1 MEAVIGE
8 GAPRSV
14 VCVRENGAE
23 FGAAAEEASSL
34 AIRKIGGFGLGEVDA
49 IEAGKLKELALDHVL
64 READE
69 NIEDGEVAFLQGD
82 LEGLH
87 VEPVAGEDAHVI
99 APAGIGGG
107 AAAAG
112 VRAVDDVVMDESG
125 AVNHFDDGAE
135 RYGAAALIAAG
146 SGGKEQK
153 RGAKALAAAFAKVA
167 ADFGNGLNSL
177 ARLDGDFALD
187 ERKVVTDEVKNLAY
201 GQNGDDNLHGNC
213 ETSAP
218 LCQAEETTE
227 VFRGSQGNL
236 FRG

>member
-34 AIRKIGGFGLGEVDA
+34 AIRKISGFSFSEVDA
-49 IEAGKLKELALDHVL
+49 IEACELEKFAFDHVL

-99 APAGIGGG
+99 APAGVGGG
-107 AAAAG
+107 ATAAS
-112 VRAVDDVVMDESG
+112 VRAVNDVVVNKSC
-125 AVNHFDDGAE
+125 AVDHFDDCAE
-135 RYGAAALIAAG
+135 RNCASALIAAG
-146 SGGKEQK
+146 TGSEKKQ
-153 RGAKALAAAFAKVA
+153 RRAKALAAALTQIAANFSDRPNGFA
-167 ADFGNGLNSL
+167 GL
-177 ARLDGDFALD
+177 RGDFALD
-187 ERKVVTDEVKNLAY
+187 QSKVVANQVKNFAY
-201 GQNGDDNLHGNC
+201 G
-213 ETSAP
+213 
-218 LCQAEETTE
+218 
-227 VFRGSQGNL
+227 
-236 FRG
+236 